1 MSYLGNAWEFEK
13 FNLKDMWGK
22 IKDDPERLFIGA
34 VTPWTS
40 KMWGKI
46 LGKDYEPIVDQMG
59 GPYGGSTIS
68 AFGNKD
74 GGVYARAKESGVP
87 TKEAGNLHDA
97 AHVIAALYAGGY
109 GLGALGGG
117 GAAGGAAAPSAAGST
132 ASSAAPSVAGFMP
145 GTAAAPMEGIT
156 VYGSSG
162 LGMGAGTEAAM
173 AAAGAGGATAAG
185 NQGFDWQRMLNQ
197 SMPTGGNQQQQMQ
210 SAAPARGARP
220 GMWDRIKGGLGKMGD
235 NLLQIDSRA
244 AESMSPDQL
253 AALKRNAF
261 LNMGLGMM
269 AASNR
274 GAGFG
279 EAAAFGLGQGQAGL
293 TNALQRDYEM
303 AREARRE
310 QRQQTRDEIEDRRY
324 EEERAYRAEQDR
336 IRQEM
341 EREQMEES
349 RRRFEENIALDRAGL
364 GLRERQLAMTA
375 GLGRIPAGYRM
386 RADGTGYEPIPGGPA
401 DMSGAAGRKASQQLR
416 KEFRGLQSVKDYETA
431 LPLIQSAATAPDNG
445 YGDLQLIYSVGK
457 ILDPGSVVR
466 EGELALTMAAGS
478 PLQRIIGS
486 TRFTT
491 EQGGRLTP
499 QQREQIMGMLQERVG
514 AYKQAYERD
523 FNQYAEYAQEA
534 GFDPTMVVG
543 SHAESAYAQPPQATK
558 EIGGKTYVMIDGQWY
573 EAD

>member
-253 AALKRNAF
+253 AALKRNAY
-261 LNMGLGMM
+261 LQMGLGMM

-279 EAAAFGLGQGQAGL
+279 EAAAFGLGQGQTGL
-293 TNALQRDYEM
+293 TNALQRDYQM
-303 AREARRE
+303 AREARQE
-310 QRQQTRDEIEDRRY
+310 QRQQQRDEISDLRY
-324 EEERAYRAEQDR
+324 AEQFDFEKKRAEAADARDQRNYELELASQAEARSRWENTFEANQSYRDAMLG
-336 IRQEM
+336 ISRQ
-341 EREQMEES
+341 R
-349 RRRFEENIALDRAGL
+349 AAAAGL
-364 GLRERQLAMTA
+364 GK
-375 GLGRIPAGYRM
+375 PPSGYRWN
-386 RADGTGYEPIPGGPA
+386 ADGSALEAIPGGPA
-401 DMSGAAGRKASQQLR
+401 TKLTPEGAGKAALLKESERAVADAKKILFDDQNQLDRAAVASGAMGLPFSDGRLARERIKLSVESTLRLITGAAAPESEVERYTEMFTPSTMDSDEAARTKIQALERFIQDASAGLAEGRGGNS
-416 KEFRGLQSVKDYETA
+416 FRG
-431 LPLIQSAATAPDNG
+431 AT
-445 YGDLQLIYSVGK
+445 
-457 ILDPGSVVR
+457 
-466 EGELALTMAAGS
+466 
-478 PLQRIIGS
+478 
-486 TRFTT
+486 
-491 EQGGRLTP
+491 
-499 QQREQIMGMLQERVG
+499 
-514 AYKQAYERD
+514 
-523 FNQYAEYAQEA
+523 
-534 GFDPTMVVG
+534 
-543 SHAESAYAQPPQATK
+543 
-558 EIGGKTYVMIDGQWY
+558 GQWSI
-573 EAD
+573 EEVQ